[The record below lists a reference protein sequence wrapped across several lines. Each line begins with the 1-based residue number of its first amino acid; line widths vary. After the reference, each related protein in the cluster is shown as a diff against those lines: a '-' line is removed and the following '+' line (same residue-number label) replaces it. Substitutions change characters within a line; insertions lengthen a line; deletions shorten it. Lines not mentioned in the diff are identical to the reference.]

1 MCPKSALVSGFNI
14 EYGLGSNAFLFIS
27 EYACII
33 FLSWTT
39 CLLVCLYGISLA
51 AQLLRMFS
59 QRDNVTEQLLK
70 EEDNCI
76 AVFVKAHQKPKL
88 YSKYLL

>member
-1 MCPKSALVSGFNI
+1 MKPLESCMIVVHIIYFHIMCPKSALVSGFNI
-14 EYGLGSNAFLFIS
+14 EYGLGSHAFLFIS

-59 QRDNVTEQLLK
+59 QRDNATEQFLK
-70 EEDNCI
+70 GG
-76 AVFVKAHQKPKL
+76 
-88 YSKYLL
+88 

>member
-1 MCPKSALVSGFNI
+1 MNDETFREFYDCCSYFHIMYPKSALVSGFNI
-14 EYGLGSNAFLFIS
+14 EYGLGSHAFLFIS
-27 EYACII
+27 CII

-59 QRDNVTEQLLK
+59 QRDKVTEQFLK
-70 EEDNCI
+70 GG
-76 AVFVKAHQKPKL
+76 
-88 YSKYLL
+88 